1 MMRDEYN
8 NKLWRHL
15 WLSSGIVFALMSSFG
30 QGFSTLAVNSLLQQR
45 IPSVTFFPVDY
56 KKTIVVVDERLCP
69 KAKPFATTRT
79 TTTIVSMSTFSS
91 DSSDYSSKDSDYDTE
106 DIDMNLFRNDMDTG
120 IMEDDI
126 PTEEL
131 KPVPLSK
138 NAGNRFVALYWD
150 HELRKGDPNDQ
161 RDPWELHYN
170 RDDLNEDHV
179 MFCRKRNLYN
189 ETFNT
194 DSMVDIMRSFPM

>member
-1 MMRDEYN
+1 MMMREAKN
-8 NKLWRHL
+8 NNRIWIILWY
-15 WLSSGIVFALMSSFG
+15 STGTMIALMFTIG
-30 QGFSTLAVNSLLQQR
+30 YGFSTVAVNSFREHRFPLL
-45 IPSVTFFPVDY
+45 STFPEDH
-56 KKTIVVVDERLCP
+56 KTISVGKRLCIS
-69 KAKPFATTRT
+69 ATPSLT
-79 TTTIVSMSTFSS
+79 TTTIVFMSSFSS
-91 DSSDYSSKDSDYDTE
+91 DGSDYSSKESDYDTDE
-106 DIDMNLFRNDMDTG
+106 EFDMNRFRNDMDTG

-150 HELRKGDPNDQ
+150 HELQKGNPNDS
-161 RDPWELHYN
+161 RDPWELHYD

-194 DSMVDIMRSFPM
+194 ESMVDIMRSFPM